1 MSEEMSAGEK
11 WAMKEQLKLR
21 VPLNIIIEALS
32 LHSGHSENRIKDLLV
47 KTGDIGDAAYIVCK
61 NKIQKKLIDWL

>member
-1 MSEEMSAGEK
+1 MTEEMTPGEK
-11 WAMKEQLKLR
+11 WARKEVLKFHI
-21 VPLNIIIEALS
+21 PLNIIIEALS

-61 NKIQKKLIDWL
+61 NKIQKQIIDWL